1 MSLQQIADW
10 TGACH
15 YRRRFPPK
23 LEIAMSKSVRSLL
36 GLAAALSLAVACS
49 DTSRPFA
56 TAPDLK
62 PVAGE
67 DANLLGSLTG
77 LLISP
82 LKRTTP
88 LANDVV
94 WSFRAGPYGGYTS
107 NSALG
112 VAITVPPGALDDY
125 VTITVTAVKGSP
137 IAYAFSPHLEFD
149 RKVTITQS
157 LKGTNIGLLNNL
169 LLKGGHFA
177 GDRPEYKNGLAVVT
191 EVVPGILSNVLS
203 LLTRTV
209 TIPVSH
215 FSGWIFAS
223 GNETSFE

>member
-1 MSLQQIADW
+1 
-10 TGACH
+10 
-15 YRRRFPPK
+15 
-23 LEIAMSKSVRSLL
+23 MSKSVRSFL
-36 GLAAALSLAVACS
+36 GLAAVVSLAVACS
-49 DTSRPFA
+49 ETSRPLA
-56 TAPDLK
+56 TAPDLT
-62 PVAGE
+62 PIAGE
-67 DANLLGSLTG
+67 DAQLIGSLTS

-82 LKRTTP
+82 IKRTTP

-125 VTITVTAVKGSP
+125 VTITVTAVKGSAV
-137 IAYAFSPHLEFD
+137 AYAFSPHLEFE

-157 LKGTNIGLLNNL
+157 LKGTNVGLLNNL
-169 LLKGGHFA
+169 LLKGAHFA

-191 EVVPGILSNVLS
+191 EVVPGLLSNLLS
-203 LLTRTV
+203 VLTRSV
-209 TIPVSH
+209 TIQVSH

-223 GNETSFE
+223 GNEASFE